1 MKKILFSAYSL
12 DVGGIETALV
22 TLLKELSSKY
32 EITLIL
38 EKKQGIFLK
47 EIPKNINIIT
57 YTPNNNKVVILRKIC
72 NFIKQLKFKLKY
84 KNKFDF
90 AGCFAT
96 YSYPASFVARTA
108 SKNSALWI
116 HNNYLDF
123 YNNDI
128 TQYREFFNDLKVYEF
143 KKIVFVSNMDK
154 QVFIAQFPEYVK
166 KVVTCNNLIDYT
178 KILDLSKQKVKDLK
192 KEDITTFINIGR
204 HDEKQKRL
212 SRIIEAT
219 KKLNKEGYKF
229 RVIFV
234 GTGTATK
241 TYKKISENISN
252 IEFLGVKQN
261 PYPYL
266 KNSDAMVMSSDF
278 EGYPVVFVEAK
289 ILGIPIITTDVSDS
303 KKDID
308 KKYGLVVEKSEKGVY
323 KGMKEFLDNG
333 YTPDTFNPEE
343 YNEEILNKLERIIN
357 GD

>member
-192 KEDITTFINIGR
+192 
-204 HDEKQKRL
+204 
-212 SRIIEAT
+212 
-219 KKLNKEGYKF
+219 
-229 RVIFV
+229 
-234 GTGTATK
+234 
-241 TYKKISENISN
+241 
-252 IEFLGVKQN
+252 
-261 PYPYL
+261 
-266 KNSDAMVMSSDF
+266 
-278 EGYPVVFVEAK
+278 
-289 ILGIPIITTDVSDS
+289 
-303 KKDID
+303 
-308 KKYGLVVEKSEKGVY
+308 
-323 KGMKEFLDNG
+323 
-333 YTPDTFNPEE
+333 
-343 YNEEILNKLERIIN
+343 
-357 GD
+357 

>member
-22 TLLKELSSKY
+22 TLLNELANNY
-32 EITLIL
+32 EITLVL
-38 EKKQGIFLK
+38 EKEQGIFLK

-57 YTPNNNKVVILRKIC
+57 YTPNDNKFVILRKIC
-72 NFIKQLKFKLKY
+72 NYFKQLKFKMKY

-96 YSYPASFVARTA
+96 YSYPASFVARAA
-108 SKNSALWI
+108 SKNSVLWI

-128 TQYREFFNDLKVYEF
+128 SQYREYFFDLKINEF
-143 KKIVFVSNMDK
+143 KKIIFVSNIDK
-154 QVFIAQFPEYVK
+154 QTFIAQFPEHAK
-166 KVVTCNNLIDYT
+166 KAVTCNNLIDYK
-178 KILDLSKQKVKDLK
+178 KIINLSNEKVKDLK
-192 KEDITTFINIGR
+192 KENVTTFINIGR

-212 SRIIEAT
+212 TRIIDAT
-219 KKLNKEGYKF
+219 KKLNEEGYKF

-241 TYKKISENISN
+241 LYKELTENIKN

-266 KNSDAMVMSSDF
+266 KNSDAMIVSSDF
-278 EGYPVVFVEAK
+278 EGYPVVYVEAK
-289 ILGIPIITTDVSDS
+289 ILGVPIITTDVSDS

-323 KGMKEFLDNG
+323 NGMKEFLDKG
-333 YTPDTFNPEE
+333 FEPDKFNPEE
-343 YNEEILNKLERIIN
+343 YNAEILKKLERIIE

>member
-22 TLLKELSSKY
+22 TLLKELANKY
-32 EITLIL
+32 EITLVL

-47 EIPKNINIIT
+47 QIPQNVNIIT
-57 YTPNNNKVVILRKIC
+57 YTPNNNKFVIFRKIC
-72 NFIKQLKFKLKY
+72 NYFKQLKFRLKY
-84 KNKFDF
+84 KDKFDF

-96 YSYPASFVARTA
+96 YSFPASFVARTA

-128 TQYREFFNDLKVYEF
+128 AQYREYFFDLKINEF
-143 KKIVFVSNMDK
+143 KKIIFVSNIDK
-154 QVFIAQFPEYVK
+154 QVFMAQFPEYAK
-166 KVVTCNNLIDYT
+166 KAITCNNLIDYK
-178 KILDLSKQKVKDLK
+178 KILNLSNEKVKDFE
-192 KEDITTFINIGR
+192 KESITTFINIGR

-212 SRIIEAT
+212 TRIIEAT

-229 RVIFV
+229 RVVFV
-234 GTGTATK
+234 GTGTATNIYK
-241 TYKKISENISN
+241 DLAKKIKN

-266 KNSDAMVMSSDF
+266 KNSDAMIMSSDY
-278 EGYPVVFVEAK
+278 EGYPVVYVEAK

-308 KKYGLVVEKSEKGVY
+308 RKYGLVVEKSKKGVFN
-323 KGMKEFLDNG
+323 GMKEFLDKG
-333 YTPDTFNPEE
+333 FEPDKFNPEE
-343 YNEEILNKLERIIN
+343 YNAEILKELERIIE